1 MRGMDIDTLQRRLR
15 ATLPMARLDCRPLP
29 GCPEISLALINDDFP
44 LGPLPP
50 DVMRAVIAR
59 PAYWS
64 LCWGSGL
71 ALARHLLDH
80 TQRDA
85 TTPCQ
90 KRLGLRRDCIGD
102 PTR

>member
-50 DVMRAVIAR
+50 DVMRAVI
-59 PAYWS
+59 S
-64 LCWGSGL
+64 
-71 ALARHLLDH
+71 
-80 TQRDA
+80 
-85 TTPCQ
+85 
-90 KRLGLRRDCIGD
+90 
-102 PTR
+102 